1 MLSTSA
7 CSAPLVWF
15 GLQKIPHLSGLSSQP
30 RHWTPVLFPRGVVH
44 ESTSLRPFA
53 PGPLRPFFATTN
65 ALTPARLY
73 SVQVSLL
80 HVTWPSRPSVSNHPS
95 ILRDRFRTLPLN
107 STDLP
112 LSRVWTSPFTRRLV
126 GCTGRIEFLNVR
138 MSGSSSVALHP
149 ASRRRNYC
157 RFPAGERM
165 PERDLHPPV
174 HVRLQAHE
182 CGDLSPLCPP
192 SSVVITAC
200 ATPAK

>member
-7 CSAPLVWF
+7 RSAPLVWF

-80 HVTWPSRPSVSNHPS
+80 HITWPSRPSVSNHPS
-95 ILRDRFRTLPLN
+95 ILRDRFTRYPSTPRTSRFHGSGLH
-107 STDLP
+107 
-112 LSRVWTSPFTRRLV
+112 LSLA
-126 GCTGRIEFLNVR
+126 G
-138 MSGSSSVALHP
+138 SSVA
-149 ASRRRNYC
+149 
-157 RFPAGERM
+157 
-165 PERDLHPPV
+165 
-174 HVRLQAHE
+174 QAE
-182 CGDLSPLCPP
+182 
-192 SSVVITAC
+192 SSFLTYG
-200 ATPAK
+200 